1 MSLNSPLKRL
11 LALFQ
16 VGLLAFAPAAAARG
30 QRSDSRV
37 ARTRVVLVSVDGAAD
52 WIVDDLLARGVLP
65 ADGAFARMARRGVRA
80 RSVRTINVA
89 STAPSHAA
97 LFTGAY
103 PERTGI
109 VTTSFLQR
117 GEGLDVPFS
126 PGFTAPLKAET
137 VWTAAMRQGK
147 RVVCST
153 AVGAD
158 AVSPARACTETR
170 GFRKLEAPASVV
182 RLQPANSAAIPGAGF
197 EHARPLNAKGDS
209 PGQLTYGMR
218 DGRAV
223 NLYAYASDGTHDGA
237 ENYNGVVL
245 DLDRTLENGYAAEL
259 KPGRWASILLP
270 SSGET
275 RAGAWVQLT
284 RMSGDLSDVQVY
296 LGSVGSSPGSPRE
309 FLRDIDAKFG
319 FPPGEGDS
327 QSLNRGL
334 ITERMYMEQFERA
347 SEYEKSVVLEHLKR
361 DDWDL
366 LLAYLSIT
374 DHVQHRFLVRDPR
387 QNDYAL
393 EGGRRRVRY
402 ARYVEES
409 YRKVDAVLKT
419 WMEAAPPG
427 TNFVVVSDHG
437 FVPAHSTVLLNNYLE
452 LQGFKVA
459 PSSEAEVRALVDGGS
474 ANIYVNVRGR
484 QKDGVVP
491 PERLSEY
498 VGRVVKACRAL
509 RDPVTGVH
517 VFEVV
522 MKRSGLKS
530 LRLGDDERSP
540 DVFVSARPGWSMSA
554 RINPRVTHVVPNTM
568 TPEGRGDLRPDAQEF
583 LAAGGL
589 NETSPGV
596 HGYLARHRQIESI
609 FYAAGPDV
617 PRARLGR
624 ISVVD
629 IAPTVAALLNIS
641 PPKDAQ
647 GRALWGTARTRA
659 VRRVRRGR

>member
-1 MSLNSPLKRL
+1 MKRL

-16 VGLLAFAPAAAARG
+16 VGLLAFAPVAARG
-30 QRSDSRV
+30 QKSGSGV
-37 ARTRVVLVSVDGAAD
+37 ARARVVLVSVDGGAD

-80 RSVRTINVA
+80 ESVETINVA

-117 GEGLDVPFS
+117 GEGLDVPFG

-137 VWTAAMRQGK
+137 IWSAAMRQGK
-147 RVVCST
+147 RVVCSA

-158 AVSPARACTETR
+158 ARSPARTCTETR

-182 RLQPANSAAIPGAGF
+182 RLQPANSAAIPGVGF
-197 EHARPLNAKGDS
+197 EHARALNAKGDS
-209 PGQLTYGMR
+209 PGQLTYRMS
-218 DGRAV
+218 DGRVV
-223 NLYAYASDGTHDGA
+223 NLYAYASDSARDGV
-237 ENYNGVVL
+237 ERYDGVLL

-259 KPGRWASILLP
+259 KPGRWAALRLP

-275 RAGAWVQLT
+275 QAGSWVQLT
-284 RMSGDLSDVQVY
+284 RISGDLSDVEVY
-296 LGSVGSSPGSPRE
+296 LGSVGSNPGTPRE

-334 ITERMYMEQFERA
+334 ITERMYLEQFERA
-347 SEYEKSVVLEHLKR
+347 AEYEKNVVLEHLKR

-374 DHVQHRFLVRDPR
+374 DHIQHRFLVRDRR

-419 WMEAAPPG
+419 WMEAAPRG

-437 FVPAHSTVLLNNYLE
+437 FVSAHHTVLVNNYLA
-452 LQGFKVA
+452 QSGFKVA
-459 PSSEAEVRALVDGGS
+459 PTSEAEVRALADGAS
-474 ANIYVNVRGR
+474 SNIYVNVRGR
-484 QKDGVVP
+484 QKDGIVP
-491 PERLSEY
+491 PERLNEY
-498 VGRVVKACRAL
+498 VERIMKACRAL
-509 RDPVTGVH
+509 RDPSTGEP

-522 MKRSGLKS
+522 MRKDELKT
-530 LRLGDDERSP
+530 LRLEDDERSP
-540 DVFVSARPGWSMSA
+540 DVFVSARRGWSTSA
-554 RINPRVTHVVPNTM
+554 RINPRVPPIVPSTM
-568 TPEGRGDLRPDAQEF
+568 TLEGRAALAPDARDF
-583 LAAGGL
+583 LASGSL

-596 HGYLARHRQIESI
+596 HGYLAGERQLESI
-609 FYAAGPDV
+609 FYAAGPGV

-624 ISVVD
+624 IKVVD
-629 IAPTVAALLNIS
+629 IAPTVAALLNID
-641 PPKDAQ
+641 PPRDAQ
-647 GRALWGTARTRA
+647 GRALWRTRGA
-659 VRRVRRGR
+659 RVLRRVRRGR

>member
-1 MSLNSPLKRL
+1 MKRL
-11 LALFQ
+11 LSLLQ
-16 VGLLAFAPAAAARG
+16 VGLLAFAPVVARG
-30 QRSDSRV
+30 QASESRA
-37 ARTRVVLVSVDGAAD
+37 ARARVVLVSVDGAAD
-52 WIVDDLLARGVLP
+52 WVVDELLARGVLP

-80 RSVRTINVA
+80 ESVKTINVA

-109 VTTSFLQR
+109 VTTSFLQG
-117 GEGLDVPFS
+117 GEGLDVPFG

-137 VWTAAMRQGK
+137 LWSAAMRQGK

-158 AVSPARACTETR
+158 ARSPARACTETR
-170 GFRKLEAPASVV
+170 GFRRLEAASSVV
-182 RLQPANSAAIPGAGF
+182 RLQPANSAAIIGAGF
-197 EHARPLNAKGDS
+197 EHARALNAKGDS
-209 PGQLTYGMR
+209 PGQLSYRMS
-218 DGRAV
+218 DGRVV
-223 NLYAYASDGTHDGA
+223 NLYAYASDSTRDGA
-237 ENYNGVVL
+237 ERYDGVLL

-259 KPGRWASILLP
+259 KPGRWTSLSLP

-275 RAGAWVQLT
+275 QAGSWVQLT
-284 RMSGDLSDVQVY
+284 RMSGDLSGVEVY
-296 LGSVGSSPGSPRE
+296 LGSAGSNPGAPRE

-334 ITERMYMEQFERA
+334 ITERMYLEQFERA
-347 SEYEKSVVLEHLKR
+347 SEYEKNVVLEQMKR
-361 DDWDL
+361 GDWDL

-387 QNDYAL
+387 QSDYAL

-452 LQGFKVA
+452 SQGFKVA

-491 PERLSEY
+491 PERLNEY

-509 RDPVTGVH
+509 RDPSTGVP

-522 MKRSGLKS
+522 MKRGGLKS
-530 LRLGDDERSP
+530 LRLEDDERSP

-554 RINPRVTHVVPNTM
+554 RTNPRVNFIVPNTM
-568 TPEGRGDLRPDAQEF
+568 TPEGRNDLRPGAREF
-583 LAAGGL
+583 LAAGAL
-589 NETSPGV
+589 NETSPGI
-596 HGYLARHRQIESI
+596 HGYLARHRRIESI
-609 FYAAGPDV
+609 FFAVGPGV
-617 PRARLGR
+617 PHMRLGVIR
-624 ISVVD
+624 VVD
-629 IAPTVAALLNIS
+629 IAPTVAALLGIS
-641 PPKDAQ
+641 PPRDAQ
-647 GRALWGTARTRA
+647 GRALLRTRAPRA
-659 VRRVRRGR
+659 VRRVRRVR